1 LVASIAA
8 NTLHSTILSLIL
20 TAFSGA
26 ASKQTS
32 PFWSLKD
39 KPIIMNFTD
48 YSAGFLL
55 GLSLIIAI
63 GSQNAFVLKQ
73 GLKREH
79 IFFVCLFCAISDAVL
94 ISAGVAGFGAVTAH
108 YPQVITIAKVAGVI
122 FLLGYGLQSLYASV
136 RLSHALTVD
145 GQVVTSLKKALLLCF
160 GFTWLNPHVYLDTLV
175 LVGMVSTGA
184 SSKLAFAVG
193 AVSASFFFFFA
204 LGYGARLLRPLF
216 AKPKA
221 WNILDALVGFLMLYL
236 AWHLYQS

>member
-1 LVASIAA
+1 MYAPDF
-8 NTLHSTILSLIL
+8 LS
-20 TAFSGA
+20 
-26 ASKQTS
+26 
-32 PFWSLKD
+32 
-39 KPIIMNFTD
+39 
-48 YSAGFLL
+48 GFLL

-79 IFFVCLFCAISDAVL
+79 IFFICLFCALSDAIL
-94 ISAGVAGFGAVTAH
+94 ISAGVGGFGAVTAR
-108 YPQVITIAKVAGVI
+108 YPHIVDIAKFAGVV

-136 RLSHALTVD
+136 RLSQALTVES
-145 GQVVTSLKKALLLCF
+145 QVVSSLKKALLLCF

-184 SSKLAFAVG
+184 SSKVVFAAG

-204 LGYGARLLRPLF
+204 LGYGARLLKPLF

-221 WNILDALVGFLMLYL
+221 WNVLDALVGILMLYL

>member
-1 LVASIAA
+1 MMTAPDY
-8 NTLHSTILSLIL
+8 LS
-20 TAFSGA
+20 
-26 ASKQTS
+26 
-32 PFWSLKD
+32 
-39 KPIIMNFTD
+39 
-48 YSAGFLL
+48 GFLL

-79 IFFVCLFCAISDAVL
+79 IFFVCLFCAVSDALL
-94 ISAGVAGFGAVTAH
+94 ISAGVGGFGAVTAR
-108 YPQVITIAKVAGVI
+108 YPQVVNIAKIAGVL
-122 FLLGYGLQSLYASV
+122 FLLCYGLQSLYASV
-136 RLSHALTVD
+136 RVSHSMTVE

-184 SSKLAFAVG
+184 SSKLVFAAG
-193 AVSASFFFFFA
+193 AISASFFFFFA

-221 WNILDALVGFLMLYL
+221 WNILDAFVGTLMLYL
-236 AWHLYQS
+236 AWHLYSS

>member
-1 LVASIAA
+1 MNASDY
-8 NTLHSTILSLIL
+8 LS
-20 TAFSGA
+20 
-26 ASKQTS
+26 
-32 PFWSLKD
+32 
-39 KPIIMNFTD
+39 
-48 YSAGFLL
+48 GFLL

-79 IFFVCLFCAISDAVL
+79 IFFVCLFCAVSDAFL
-94 ISAGVAGFGAVTAH
+94 ITAGVGGFGVVTVR
-108 YPQVITIAKVAGVI
+108 YPQVVDIAKFAGVV
-122 FLLGYGLQSLYASV
+122 FLLGYGLQSLYASMSV
-136 RLSHALTVD
+136 SHALTVE

-184 SSKLAFAVG
+184 SSKLTFAVG
-193 AVSASFFFFFA
+193 AISASFFFFFA

-221 WNILDALVGFLMLYL
+221 WNILDALVAVLMLYL

>member
-1 LVASIAA
+1 MY
-8 NTLHSTILSLIL
+8 TPDFLS
-20 TAFSGA
+20 
-26 ASKQTS
+26 
-32 PFWSLKD
+32 
-39 KPIIMNFTD
+39 
-48 YSAGFLL
+48 GFLL

-79 IFFVCLFCAISDAVL
+79 IFFVCLFCALSDAIL
-94 ISAGVAGFGAVTAH
+94 ISAGVGGFGAVTAR
-108 YPQVITIAKVAGVI
+108 YPHIVDVAKFAGVV

-136 RLSHALTVD
+136 RLSQALTVE
-145 GQVVTSLKKALLLCF
+145 GQVVSSLKKALLLCF

-184 SSKLAFAVG
+184 SSKVVFAAG

-204 LGYGARLLRPLF
+204 LGYGARLLKPLF
-216 AKPKA
+216 TKPKA
-221 WNILDALVGFLMLYL
+221 WNVLDALVGILMLYL

>member
-1 LVASIAA
+1 MYAPDF
-8 NTLHSTILSLIL
+8 LS
-20 TAFSGA
+20 
-26 ASKQTS
+26 
-32 PFWSLKD
+32 
-39 KPIIMNFTD
+39 
-48 YSAGFLL
+48 GFLL

-79 IFFVCLFCAISDAVL
+79 IFFVCLFCALSDAIL
-94 ISAGVAGFGAVTAH
+94 ISAGVGGFGAVTAR
-108 YPQVITIAKVAGVI
+108 YPHIVDVAKFAGVV

-136 RLSHALTVD
+136 RLSQALTVE
-145 GQVVTSLKKALLLCF
+145 GQVVSSLKKALLLCF

-184 SSKLAFAVG
+184 SSKVMFAAG
-193 AVSASFFFFFA
+193 AISASFFFFFA
-204 LGYGARLLRPLF
+204 LGYGARLLKPLF

-221 WNILDALVGFLMLYL
+221 WNVLDALVGILMLYL

>member
-1 LVASIAA
+1 MYAPDF
-8 NTLHSTILSLIL
+8 LS
-20 TAFSGA
+20 
-26 ASKQTS
+26 
-32 PFWSLKD
+32 
-39 KPIIMNFTD
+39 
-48 YSAGFLL
+48 GFLL

-79 IFFVCLFCAISDAVL
+79 IFFVCLFCALSDAIL
-94 ISAGVAGFGAVTAH
+94 ISAGVGGFGAVTAR
-108 YPQVITIAKVAGVI
+108 YPHIVDVAKFAGVV

-136 RLSHALTVD
+136 RLSQALTVE
-145 GQVVTSLKKALLLCF
+145 GQVVSSLKKALLLCF

-184 SSKLAFAVG
+184 SSKVVFAAG

-204 LGYGARLLRPLF
+204 LGYGARLLKPLF

-221 WNILDALVGFLMLYL
+221 WNVLDTLVGILMLYL
-236 AWHLYQS
+236 AWHLYHS

>member
-1 LVASIAA
+1 MNAPDY
-8 NTLHSTILSLIL
+8 LS
-20 TAFSGA
+20 
-26 ASKQTS
+26 
-32 PFWSLKD
+32 
-39 KPIIMNFTD
+39 
-48 YSAGFLL
+48 GFFL

-79 IFFVCLFCAISDAVL
+79 IFFVCLFCVVSDALL
-94 ISAGVAGFGAVTAH
+94 ISAGVGGFGAVTTR
-108 YPQVITIAKVAGVI
+108 YPQVVNIAKIAGVL
-122 FLLGYGLQSLYASV
+122 FLLCYGLQSLYASV
-136 RLSHALTVD
+136 RVSHAMTVE

-184 SSKLAFAVG
+184 SSKLVFAAG
-193 AVSASFFFFFA
+193 AITASFFFFFA

-221 WNILDALVGFLMLYL
+221 WNILDALVGILMLYL
-236 AWHLYQS
+236 AWHLYHS

>member
-1 LVASIAA
+1 MNAPDY
-8 NTLHSTILSLIL
+8 
-20 TAFSGA
+20 FSG
-26 ASKQTS
+26 
-32 PFWSLKD
+32 F
-39 KPIIMNFTD
+39 F
-48 YSAGFLL
+48 L

-79 IFFVCLFCAISDAVL
+79 IFFVCLFCAVSDALL
-94 ISAGVAGFGAVTAH
+94 ISAGVGGFGAVTAR
-108 YPQVITIAKVAGVI
+108 YPQVVNIAKIAGVL
-122 FLLGYGLQSLYASV
+122 FLLCYSLQSLYASV
-136 RLSHALTVD
+136 RVSHAMTVE

-184 SSKLAFAVG
+184 SSKLVFAAG
-193 AVSASFFFFFA
+193 AITASFFFFFA

-221 WNILDALVGFLMLYL
+221 WNILDALVGILMLYL
-236 AWHLYQS
+236 AWHLYRS

>member
-1 LVASIAA
+1 M
-8 NTLHSTILSLIL
+8 
-20 TAFSGA
+20 
-26 ASKQTS
+26 
-32 PFWSLKD
+32 KD
-39 KPIIMNFTD
+39 KTVIINITD
-48 YSAGFLL
+48 YSSGFLL
-55 GLSLIIAI
+55 GLSLIITI

-79 IFFVCLFCAISDAVL
+79 IFFVCLFCAVSDALL
-94 ISAGVAGFGAVTAH
+94 ISAGIGGFGAVTVR
-108 YPQVITIAKVAGVI
+108 YPQVVNSAKVAGVL

-136 RLSHALTVD
+136 RSSHALTVD

-184 SSKLAFAVG
+184 SSKLAFAAG

-204 LGYGARLLRPLF
+204 LGYGARLLKPLF

-221 WNILDALVGFLMLYL
+221 WNILDALVGILMLYL

>member
-1 LVASIAA
+1 MY
-8 NTLHSTILSLIL
+8 TPDFLS
-20 TAFSGA
+20 
-26 ASKQTS
+26 
-32 PFWSLKD
+32 
-39 KPIIMNFTD
+39 
-48 YSAGFLL
+48 GFLL

-79 IFFVCLFCAISDAVL
+79 IFFVCLFCALSDAIL
-94 ISAGVAGFGAVTAH
+94 ISAGVGGFGAVTAR
-108 YPQVITIAKVAGVI
+108 YPHIVDVAKFAGVV

-136 RLSHALTVD
+136 RLSQALTVE
-145 GQVVTSLKKALLLCF
+145 GQVVSSLKKALLLCF

-184 SSKLAFAVG
+184 SSKVVFAAG

-204 LGYGARLLRPLF
+204 LGYGARLLKPLF

-221 WNILDALVGFLMLYL
+221 WNILDALVGILMLYL

>member
-1 LVASIAA
+1 MNASDY
-8 NTLHSTILSLIL
+8 LS
-20 TAFSGA
+20 
-26 ASKQTS
+26 
-32 PFWSLKD
+32 
-39 KPIIMNFTD
+39 
-48 YSAGFLL
+48 GFLL

-79 IFFVCLFCAISDAVL
+79 IFFVCLFCAVSDAFL
-94 ISAGVAGFGAVTAH
+94 ITAGVGGFGVVTVR
-108 YPQVITIAKVAGVI
+108 YPQVVDIAKFAGVV
-122 FLLGYGLQSLYASV
+122 FLLGYGLQSLYASMSV
-136 RLSHALTVD
+136 SHALTVE

-184 SSKLAFAVG
+184 ISKLTFAVG
-193 AVSASFFFFFA
+193 AISASFFFFFA

-221 WNILDALVGFLMLYL
+221 WNILNALVGVLMLYL

>member
-1 LVASIAA
+1 MYAPDF
-8 NTLHSTILSLIL
+8 LS
-20 TAFSGA
+20 
-26 ASKQTS
+26 
-32 PFWSLKD
+32 
-39 KPIIMNFTD
+39 
-48 YSAGFLL
+48 GFLL

-79 IFFVCLFCAISDAVL
+79 IFFVCLFCALSDAIL
-94 ISAGVAGFGAVTAH
+94 ISAGVGGFGAVTAR
-108 YPQVITIAKVAGVI
+108 YPHIVDVAKFAGVV

-136 RLSHALTVD
+136 RLSQALTVE
-145 GQVVTSLKKALLLCF
+145 GQVVSSLKKALLLCF

-184 SSKLAFAVG
+184 SSKVVFAAG

-204 LGYGARLLRPLF
+204 LGYGARLLKPLF

-221 WNILDALVGFLMLYL
+221 WNVLDALVGILMLYL